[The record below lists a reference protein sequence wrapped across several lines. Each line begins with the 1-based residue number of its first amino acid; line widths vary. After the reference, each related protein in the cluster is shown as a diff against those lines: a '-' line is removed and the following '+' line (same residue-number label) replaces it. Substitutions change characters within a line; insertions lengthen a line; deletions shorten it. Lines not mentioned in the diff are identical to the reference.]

1 MMRFDFVT
9 AGRVSFGDGILKEVG
24 KIAAGF
30 GTRALVVTR
39 TSGARADDLL
49 ALLTDAGLA
58 AETFNL
64 DGEPTVEDAAAGVAR
79 AREHAAQVVIG
90 FGGGSALDGAK
101 AIAAL
106 TANDGDPL
114 DYLEVIGKG
123 KPLRRVPLAVIAIP
137 TTAGTGSEVTAN
149 AVLASKE
156 HAVKVSLRS
165 PLMLPRVA
173 LIDPE
178 LTCSLPAEVTASTGM
193 DALTQCIEPFVS
205 NRANPVTD
213 AVAREGMLRGGRS
226 LRQAYAQPD
235 DADARRDMALAAL
248 FGGMALAN
256 AKLGAV
262 HGFAA
267 PIGGMFDAPHGAVCA
282 ALLPPVMEAN
292 LRALRE
298 RAPDSDALTRYA
310 EVARLLTGDAAATP
324 EDGAAWARQLLADLN
339 IAPLSAYGV
348 TEESVPA
355 IVEKAALA
363 SSMQGNP
370 IPLTADELSDILRS
384 AL

>member
-49 ALLTDAGLA
+49 ALLADAGLA

-64 DGEPTVEDAAAGVAR
+64 EGEPTVEDAAAGVAR

-298 RAPDSDALTRYA
+298 RAPDSDALARYA

-324 EDGAAWARQLLADLN
+324 EDGAAWARQLLADLT

-348 TEESVPA
+348 TEESVTA
-355 IVEKAALA
+355 IVEKAAVA

-370 IPLTADELSDILRS
+370 IALTADELSAILRS

>member
-1 MMRFDFVT
+1 MRFDFT
-9 AGRVSFGDGILKEVG
+9 TSGRISFGDGAIKEVG
-24 KIAAGF
+24 KVAAGF

-39 TSGARADDLL
+39 SNGARTDDLL

-58 AETFNL
+58 VEVFNL
-64 DGEPTVEDAAAGVAR
+64 DGEPTVEDATAGVVLAR
-79 AREHAAQVVIG
+79 DHAAQVVIG
-90 FGGGSALDGAK
+90 FGGGSAIDGAK

-178 LTCSLPAEVTASTGM
+178 LTFSQPPAVTASTGM

-213 AVAREGMLRGGRS
+213 AVAREGIMRGGRS
-226 LRQAYAQPD
+226 LRRAFAQPN
-235 DADARRDMALAAL
+235 DADARRDMSLAAL

-282 ALLPPVMEAN
+282 ILLPPVMEAN

-298 RAPDSDALTRYA
+298 RTPESDALARYA
-310 EVARLLTGDAAATP
+310 EVARLLTADANAEA
-324 EDGAAWARQLLADLN
+324 EDGAAWARQLLTDLGV
-339 IAPLSAYGV
+339 APLSAYGV
-348 TEESVPA
+348 TEKDVPV
-355 IVEKAALA
+355 IVEKASVA

-370 IPLTADELSDILRS
+370 ISLTTDELSEILKS

>member
-1 MMRFDFVT
+1 MRFDFTT
-9 AGRVSFGDGILKEVG
+9 AGRITFGDGAIKEIG
-24 KIAAGF
+24 KVASGF

-39 TSGARADDLL
+39 SSGARSKALIDLL
-49 ALLTDAGLA
+49 MEAGLA
-58 AETFNL
+58 VETFSVG
-64 DGEPTVEDAAAGVAR
+64 GEPTVEDAVAGVAA
-79 AREHAAQVVIG
+79 ARDHAAQVIIG

-101 AIAAL
+101 AVAAL

-123 KPLRRVPLAVIAIP
+123 KPLRRVPVPVIAIP
-137 TTAGTGSEVTAN
+137 TTAGTGSEVTTN

-178 LTCSLPAEVTASTGM
+178 QTYSLPANVTASTGM

-213 AVAREGMLRGGRS
+213 AIAREGIMRGSRS
-226 LRQAYAQPD
+226 LRRAFEQPE
-235 DADARRDMALAAL
+235 DADARRDMALTAL

-267 PIGGMFDAPHGAVCA
+267 PIGGMFDAPHGAICA
-282 ALLPPVMEAN
+282 ILLPPVMAAN
-292 LRALRE
+292 IRALRK
-298 RAPDSDALTRYA
+298 RQPDSEALERYA
-310 EVARLLTGDAAATP
+310 EVARQITGDPTASP
-324 EDGAAWARQLLADLN
+324 EDGAAWVHQLVTDLGV
-339 IAPLSAYGV
+339 PRLSSYGIG
-348 TEESVPA
+348 EEDVPA
-355 IVEKAALA
+355 IVEKAAVA

-370 IPLTADELSDILRS
+370 LPLLNEELEKILNS
-384 AL
+384 VL

>member
-1 MMRFDFVT
+1 MRFDFLT
-9 AGRVSFGDGILKEVG
+9 AGRISFGDGAVREIG
-24 KIAAGF
+24 KVAAAF

-39 TSGARADDLL
+39 SDGARTDPLIG
-49 ALLTDAGLA
+49 LLTDAGLEC
-58 AETFNL
+58 ETFSVG
-64 DGEPTVEDAAAGVAR
+64 GEPTVEDAVSGADAAR
-79 AREHAAQVVIG
+79 AHAAQVIIG
-90 FGGGSALDGAK
+90 FGGGSAMDGAK

-106 TANDGDPL
+106 TANPGDPL

-123 KPLRRVPLAVIAIP
+123 KPLRRAPVPVIAVP

-165 PLMLPRVA
+165 PLMLPRIA

-178 LTCSLPAEVTASTGM
+178 LTVSQPPGVTASTGM

-205 NRANPVTD
+205 NRANPMTD
-213 AVAREGMLRGGRS
+213 AIAREGIQRGGRA
-226 LRQAYAQPD
+226 LRLAFD
-235 DADARRDMALAAL
+235 DPSNADARRDMALTAL

-267 PIGGMFDAPHGAVCA
+267 PIGGMFDAPHGAICA
-282 ALLPPVMEAN
+282 ILLPPVMRAN
-292 LRALRE
+292 IQALRDRDPE
-298 RAPDSDALTRYA
+298 AQALARYA
-310 EVARLLTGDAAATP
+310 EIARLLTGEVAAEA
-324 EDGAAWARQLLADLN
+324 EDGAAWIAQLVADLN
-339 IAPLSAYGV
+339 IPALSTYGL
-348 TEESVPA
+348 TDEDVPA
-355 IVEKAALA
+355 VVEKAAVA

-370 IPLTADELSDILRS
+370 IQLTSDELSAILRA

>member
-1 MMRFDFVT
+1 MRFDFAT
-9 AGRVSFGDGILKEVG
+9 SGRITFGDGAISEIG
-24 KIAAGF
+24 KVASGF
-30 GTRALVVTR
+30 GTRALIVTR
-39 TSGARADDLL
+39 SGGARTESLVEA
-49 ALLTDAGLA
+49 LTDAGIA
-58 AETFNL
+58 AELFSVE
-64 DGEPTVEDAAAGVAR
+64 GEPTVEDAVAGAAAAR
-79 AREHAAQVVIG
+79 DHAAQVLIG
-90 FGGGSALDGAK
+90 FGGGSSMDAAK

-106 TANDGDPL
+106 TANEGDPL

-123 KPLRRVPLAVIAIP
+123 KPLRRVPVPVIAVP
-137 TTAGTGSEVTAN
+137 TTSGTGSEVTAN

-178 LTCSLPAEVTASTGM
+178 LTFSQPPEVTASTGM

-213 AVAREGMLRGGRS
+213 AICREGIARGGRS
-226 LRQAYAQPD
+226 LRLAYDEPNA
-235 DADARRDMALAAL
+235 ADARRDMSLTAL

-282 ALLPPVMEAN
+282 ILLPPVMEAN
-292 LRALRE
+292 IRALRE
-298 RAPDSDALTRYA
+298 REPEHEALARYA
-310 EVARLLTGDAAATP
+310 EIARLLTNDPGAAP
-324 EDGAAWARQLLADLN
+324 EDGAEWVRELVSDLHV
-339 IAPLSAYGV
+339 PVLSTYGI
-348 TEESVPA
+348 TDEAVPE
-355 IVEKAALA
+355 IVEKAAKA

-370 IPLTADELSDILRS
+370 LTLTAEELSSILTS

>member
-1 MMRFDFVT
+1 M
-9 AGRVSFGDGILKEVG
+9 I
-24 KIAAGF
+24 
-30 GTRALVVTR
+30 
-39 TSGARADDLL
+39 
-49 ALLTDAGLA
+49 
-58 AETFNL
+58 
-64 DGEPTVEDAAAGVAR
+64 
-79 AREHAAQVVIG
+79 IG
-90 FGGGSALDGAK
+90 FGGGSALDAAK

-114 DYLEVIGKG
+114 DYLEVIGQG
-123 KPLRRVPLAVIAIP
+123 KPLRRVPVPVIAIP
-137 TTAGTGSEVTAN
+137 TTAGTGSEVTTN

-178 LTCSLPAEVTASTGM
+178 LTFSLPPGVTASTGM

-213 AVAREGMLRGGRS
+213 ALCREGITRGGRS
-226 LRQAYAQPD
+226 LRLAHDQPEH
-235 DADARRDMALAAL
+235 AGARRDMALTAL

-267 PIGGMFDAPHGAVCA
+267 PIGGMFNAPHGAVCA
-282 ALLPPVMEAN
+282 ILLPSVMETN
-292 LRALRE
+292 IHALRE
-298 RAPDSDALTRYA
+298 RSPEHEALARYSEIA
-310 EVARLLTGDAAATP
+310 CMLTGNANAAA
-324 EDGAAWARQLLADLN
+324 EDGAEWVRQLVTDLAIPGL
-339 IAPLSAYGV
+339 AAYGV
-348 TEESVPA
+348 TEDAVPE
-355 IVEKAALA
+355 IVEKAAKA

-370 IPLTADELSDILRS
+370 LPLTGEELDQILKS
-384 AL
+384 AI

>member
-1 MMRFDFVT
+1 MRFDFLT
-9 AGRVSFGDGILKEVG
+9 SGRISFGDGAIKEVG
-24 KIAAGF
+24 KVAAGF

-39 TSGARADDLL
+39 TNGARADDLL
-49 ALLTDAGLA
+49 ATLTDAGIVV
-58 AETFNL
+58 ETFNL
-64 DGEPTVEDAAAGVAR
+64 DGEPTVEDAAAGVTLAR
-79 AREHAAQVVIG
+79 DHAAQVVIG
-90 FGGGSALDGAK
+90 FGGGSAIDGAK

-178 LTCSLPAEVTASTGM
+178 LTFSQPPSITASTGM

-205 NRANPVTD
+205 NRANPITD
-213 AVAREGMLRGGRS
+213 AVAREGMMRGGRS
-226 LRQAYAQPD
+226 LRQAFAQPD
-235 DADARRDMALAAL
+235 AAAARRDMALTAL

-282 ALLPPVMEAN
+282 ILLPPVMEAN

-298 RAPDSDALTRYA
+298 RAPESEALARYA
-310 EVARLLTGDAAATP
+310 EVARLLTGDASAEP
-324 EDGAAWARQLLADLN
+324 EDGAAWARQLLVDLGVQ
-339 IAPLSAYGV
+339 PLSAYGI
-348 TEESVPA
+348 TDADVPA
-355 IVEKAALA
+355 IVEKAAVA

-370 IPLTADELSDILRS
+370 IPLTTDELTEILIS

>member
-1 MMRFDFVT
+1 MMRFDFMT

>member
-1 MMRFDFVT
+1 
-9 AGRVSFGDGILKEVG
+9 VSFGDGAIKEVG
-24 KIAAGF
+24 KVAAGF
-30 GTRALVVTR
+30 GTRALIVTR
-39 TSGARADDLL
+39 SDGARTDPLVELL
-49 ALLTDAGLA
+49 IDAGMA
-58 AETFNL
+58 TETFSVG
-64 DGEPTVEDAAAGVAR
+64 GEPTVEDAVAGVQA
-79 AREHAAQVVIG
+79 AREHAAQVIIG
-90 FGGGSALDGAK
+90 FGGGSALDSAK

-123 KPLRRVPLAVIAIP
+123 KPLRRVPIAVIAIP
-137 TTAGTGSEVTAN
+137 TTSGTGSEVTMN

-156 HAVKVSLRS
+156 HSVKVSLRS
-165 PLMLPRVA
+165 PLMMPRVA

-178 LTCSLPAEVTASTGM
+178 LTFSLPAAVTASTGM

-205 NRANPVTD
+205 NRANPLTD
-213 AVAREGMLRGGRS
+213 AIAREGIQRGGRS
-226 LRQAYAQPD
+226 LKRAFEQPE
-235 DADARRDMALAAL
+235 DADARRDMSLTAL

-282 ALLPPVMEAN
+282 ILLPPVMDAN
-292 LRALRE
+292 IAALRD
-298 RAPDSDALTRYA
+298 RTPDHEALARYA
-310 EVARLLTGDAAATP
+310 EVARLLTGDSAASP
-324 EDGAAWARQLLADLN
+324 EDGAAWIRQLVTDLGV
-339 IAPLSAYGV
+339 PGLSAYGIS
-348 TEESVPA
+348 EEAVPQV
-355 IVEKAALA
+355 VEKAAVA

-370 IPLTADELSDILRS
+370 IPLTSDELSAILTS

>member
-1 MMRFDFVT
+1 
-9 AGRVSFGDGILKEVG
+9 
-24 KIAAGF
+24 
-30 GTRALVVTR
+30 
-39 TSGARADDLL
+39 
-49 ALLTDAGLA
+49 
-58 AETFNL
+58 
-64 DGEPTVEDAAAGVAR
+64 
-79 AREHAAQVVIG
+79 VIG

-156 HAVKVSLRS
+156 HAIKVSLRS

-298 RAPDSDALTRYA
+298 RAPDSDALARYA

-324 EDGAAWARQLLADLN
+324 EDGAAWARQLLADLT

-348 TEESVPA
+348 TEESVTA
-355 IVEKAALA
+355 IVEKAAVA

-370 IPLTADELSDILRS
+370 IALTADELSAILRS

>member
-1 MMRFDFVT
+1 MRFDFLT
-9 AGRVSFGDGILKEVG
+9 AGRITFGDGAIREIG
-24 KIAAGF
+24 KVAAGF
-30 GTRALVVTR
+30 GTRALVVTS
-39 TSGARADDLL
+39 SGGGRAQPLFA
-49 ALLTDAGLA
+49 ALDEAGLK
-58 AETFNL
+58 AESFSVS
-64 DGEPTVEDAAAGVAR
+64 GEPTVEDAAAGAAAAR
-79 AREHAAQVVIG
+79 NHAAQVIIG
-90 FGGGSALDGAK
+90 FGGGSALDAAK

-114 DYLEVIGKG
+114 DYLEVIGQG
-123 KPLRRVPLAVIAIP
+123 KPLRRVPVPVIAIP
-137 TTAGTGSEVTAN
+137 TTAGTGSEVTTN

-178 LTCSLPAEVTASTGM
+178 LTFSLPPGVTASTGM

-213 AVAREGMLRGGRS
+213 ALCREGITRGGRS
-226 LRQAYAQPD
+226 LRLAHDQPEH
-235 DADARRDMALAAL
+235 AGVRRDMALTAL

-267 PIGGMFDAPHGAVCA
+267 PIGGMFNAPHGAVCA
-282 ALLPPVMEAN
+282 ILLPSVMETN
-292 LRALRE
+292 IHALRE
-298 RAPDSDALTRYA
+298 RSPEHEALARYS
-310 EVARLLTGDAAATP
+310 EIARMLTGNVNATA
-324 EDGAAWARQLLADLN
+324 EDGAEWVRQLVTDLAIPGL
-339 IAPLSAYGV
+339 AAYGV
-348 TEESVPA
+348 TEDAVPE
-355 IVEKAALA
+355 IVEKAAKA

-370 IPLTADELSDILRS
+370 LPLTGEELEQILKS
-384 AL
+384 AI

>member
-1 MMRFDFVT
+1 MRFDFTT
-9 AGRVSFGDGILKEVG
+9 AGRISFGDGILREAG
-24 KIAAGF
+24 KVAASF
-30 GTRALVVTR
+30 GTRALIVTR
-39 TSGARADDLL
+39 SRGARADELL

-58 AETFNL
+58 VETFNL
-64 DGEPTVEDAAAGVAR
+64 NGEPTVEDAAAGVAL
-79 AREHAAQVVIG
+79 ARDHAAQVIIG

-106 TANDGDPL
+106 TANDGDAL
-114 DYLEVIGKG
+114 DYLEVIGQG
-123 KPLRRVPLAVIAIP
+123 KPLRRAPLAVIAIP

-149 AVLASKE
+149 AVLASKA

-178 LTCSLPAEVTASTGM
+178 LTFSQPSAVTASTGM
-193 DALTQCIEPFVS
+193 DALTQCIEPYVS
-205 NRANPVTD
+205 NRANPATD

-226 LRQAYAQPD
+226 LRRAFEQPD
-235 DADARRDMALAAL
+235 DADARRDMALTAL

-292 LRALRE
+292 IRALRE
-298 RAPDSDALTRYA
+298 RAPDSDALNRYT
-310 EVARLLTGDAAATP
+310 EVARLLTGDPAAAA
-324 EDGAAWARQLLADLN
+324 EDGVVWAHQLLADLQ
-339 IAPLSAYGV
+339 IAPLSACGV
-348 TEESVPA
+348 TAEDVPD
-355 IVEKAALA
+355 IVTKAAAA

-370 IPLTADELSDILRS
+370 LPLTGEELTAILTS

>member
-1 MMRFDFVT
+1 MRFDFVT
-9 AGRVSFGDGILKEVG
+9 SGRISFGDGAIQEIG
-24 KIAAGF
+24 KVAAQF
-30 GTRALVVTR
+30 GTRALIVSR
-39 TSGARADDLL
+39 PDAAAADRLVE
-49 ALLTDAGLA
+49 LLTDAGLA
-58 AETFNL
+58 AEVFSVG
-64 DGEPTVEDAAAGVAR
+64 GEPTVEDAVAGVAA
-79 AREHAAQVVIG
+79 ARDHAAQVILG
-90 FGGGSALDGAK
+90 FGGGSAMDSAK

-123 KPLRRVPLAVIAIP
+123 KPLRRVPVPVIAIP
-137 TTAGTGSEVTAN
+137 TTSGTGSEVTAN

-165 PLMLPRVA
+165 PLMLPRIA
-173 LIDPE
+173 LIDPQ
-178 LTCSLPAEVTASTGM
+178 LTWSLPAAVTASTGM

-205 NRANPVTD
+205 NRANPLTD
-213 AVAREGMLRGGRS
+213 AIAREGMMRGSQALRR
-226 LRQAYAQPD
+226 AFAVPD
-235 DADARRDMALAAL
+235 DADARRDMSLAAL

-282 ALLPPVMEAN
+282 ILLPPVMAAN
-292 LRALRE
+292 IRALRE
-298 RAPDSDALTRYA
+298 RAPEHDALARYA
-310 EVARLLTGDAAATP
+310 EVARLLTGEPNAEP
-324 EDGAAWARQLLADLN
+324 EDGALWVEQLVLDLA
-339 IAPLSAYGV
+339 IAPLATYGI
-348 TEESVPA
+348 TDAEIPA
-355 IVEKAALA
+355 IVEKAAVA

-370 IPLTADELSDILRS
+370 IPLTSDELSAILTA

>member
-1 MMRFDFVT
+1 MRFDFTT
-9 AGRVSFGDGILKEVG
+9 AGRISFGDGILREAG
-24 KIAAGF
+24 KVAAGF

-39 TSGARADDLL
+39 SRGVRADNLL
-49 ALLTDAGLA
+49 ALLAEAGLA
-58 AETFNL
+58 VEVFNL
-64 DGEPTVEDAAAGVAR
+64 DGEPTVEDAAAGVAL
-79 AREHAAQVVIG
+79 ARDHAAQLIIG

-106 TANDGDPL
+106 TANEGDPL
-114 DYLEVIGKG
+114 DYLEVIGQG

-149 AVLASKE
+149 AVLASKA

-165 PLMLPRVA
+165 PLMLPRIA

-178 LTCSLPAEVTASTGM
+178 LTFSQPRAITASTGM
-193 DALTQCIEPFVS
+193 DALTQCIEPYVS

-226 LRQAYAQPD
+226 LRRAFAQAD
-235 DADARRDMALAAL
+235 DANARRDMALTAL
-248 FGGMALAN
+248 LGGMALAN
-256 AKLGAV
+256 ARLGAV

-267 PIGGMFDAPHGAVCA
+267 PIGGMFDAPHGAICA
-282 ALLPPVMEAN
+282 VLLPPVMDAN
-292 LRALRE
+292 IRALRE
-298 RAPDSDALTRYA
+298 RAPESEALNRYT
-310 EVARLLTGDAAATP
+310 EIARLLTGDPAAGA
-324 EDGAAWARQLLADLN
+324 EDGAAWAQQLAADLQ

-348 TEESVPA
+348 TSEDVPE
-355 IVEKAALA
+355 IVEKAAKA

-370 IPLTADELSDILRS
+370 IALTTGELANILKS
-384 AL
+384 VI